1 MAAPRVFISSTYYD
15 LRHVRE
21 DIGNFIKSMG
31 YEPVMHDKGGVTYA
45 QSETLE
51 ASISLQLYRK
61 NGQCC
66 TFPSG
71 SSAAKHIEKSI

>member
-31 YEPVMHDKGGVTYA
+31 YEPVMHDRGGVTYA
-45 QSETLE
+45 QSETL
-51 ASISLQLYRK
+51 Q
-61 NGQCC
+61 
-66 TFPSG
+66 
-71 SSAAKHIEKSI
+71 KSCYNEL